1 MKTDLVTWRTWASN
15 YREEQTWSAM
25 QRIPPFT
32 IILSISIQN
41 SWKKFARNSP
51 LPLEFLFCVDI
62 CSINVNRWVGLRRPK
77 KCPPKR
83 IHLDAKLFQLPIVLA
98 SPQCRDGRQ
107 NHNQLIRLNLQIVL
121 RSFFYNWART
131 HRYM

>member
-51 LPLEFLFCVDI
+51 LPLEFIFCVDI

-77 KCPPKR
+77 KCSEKR
-83 IHLDAKLFQLPIVLA
+83 IHLEATFFPLPIVLA
-98 SPQCRDGRQ
+98 SPQRRDGHQ
-107 NHNQLIRLNLQIVL
+107 NHNQLIHLDLLVL
-121 RSFFYNWART
+121 RSIFYNWART
-131 HRYM
+131 HRDM